1 MTDGICISLSDLS
14 PNPNDHAKFIDDLK
28 VNQSQELSFQ
38 NALNVI
44 NLWRIINIKKYIFKK
59 SLNTNKLII
68 KYFKDS

>member
-44 NLWRIINIKKYIFKK
+44 NL
-59 SLNTNKLII
+59 
-68 KYFKDS
+68 